1 MSGLATRPAEERG
14 DFGIRGVRPEVR
26 LAPVRRWRARAYMM
40 AADATSA
47 AACLWLVSAL
57 FFDTPITRGH
67 LGVATAVLLCFFACA
82 GLYAAT
88 GSSAIER
95 LRLRTMA
102 TAAFSAILFVGIGTP
117 AISNIAAFA
126 TLFAALTI
134 GGYYAEFL
142 AAHLLYR
149 RGLSPATAVVVGNGP
164 KVEALVRELMRRPV
178 LGLRPVALLTPVSRD
193 DEPSPTAGFAGLPNV
208 ASFDALDEPVDVVI
222 AVGRSSL
229 MALHQLTRNR
239 VQELASTIVLADDA
253 TEQSLWLATR
263 SLGMV
268 TGIETHN
275 THRLDRSPLLKRA
288 MDIVLATAAAIP
300 AAILTLLAATAVKIV
315 DPGPAFYEQRRMGR
329 NGRPIHVLKVRTMYT
344 DSDRRLA
351 EHLNAFPEARK
362 DWEHRFKLADD
373 PRILPVVGSLL
384 RKSSIDELPQIW
396 NVLRGDMS
404 MVGPRPFPDYHLE
417 RFDEE
422 FKALRMSVPPG
433 LTGFWQ
439 VSTRSEG
446 DLEAQKAD
454 DLFYIRNRSLWLD
467 LYILLQTP
475 PAVLTGMGA
484 K

>member
-1 MSGLATRPAEERG
+1 
-14 DFGIRGVRPEVR
+14 
-26 LAPVRRWRARAYMM
+26 
-40 AADATSA
+40 
-47 AACLWLVSAL
+47 
-57 FFDTPITRGH
+57 
-67 LGVATAVLLCFFACA
+67 
-82 GLYAAT
+82 
-88 GSSAIER
+88 
-95 LRLRTMA
+95 
-102 TAAFSAILFVGIGTP
+102 
-117 AISNIAAFA
+117 
-126 TLFAALTI
+126 
-134 GGYYAEFL
+134 
-142 AAHLLYR
+142 
-149 RGLSPATAVVVGNGP
+149 
-164 KVEALVRELMRRPV
+164 
-178 LGLRPVALLTPVSRD
+178 
-193 DEPSPTAGFAGLPNV
+193 
-208 ASFDALDEPVDVVI
+208 
-222 AVGRSSL
+222 
-229 MALHQLTRNR
+229 
-239 VQELASTIVLADDA
+239 VLADDA

-275 THRLDRSPLLKRA
+275 THRLDRSPRLKRA